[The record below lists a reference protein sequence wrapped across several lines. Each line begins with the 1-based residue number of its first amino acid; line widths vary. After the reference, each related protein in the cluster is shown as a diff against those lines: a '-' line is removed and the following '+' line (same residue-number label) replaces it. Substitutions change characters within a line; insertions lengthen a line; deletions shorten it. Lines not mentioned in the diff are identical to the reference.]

1 MLKEKVFRI
10 LTRIFLPSLARNME
24 EEGTFKVF
32 EGENAISNED
42 DYFRI
47 ENRGADVTLVIFSGM
62 DVLFAGEP
70 RFEMRK
76 QLAGLGHNA
85 NLVFVRDLRRL
96 AYHVAP
102 DGQPNGLEYYTRKL
116 REIMDRLGAKHHV
129 ALGASGGGS
138 AAFYFGA
145 RCGMDH
151 VIAFSPAFPFTVWT
165 GWGPQLRAL
174 ADVKKLLTHPLEY
187 MEVLL
192 VALSANLISHLAHK
206 HIPADEVW
214 DVPGAFENANGGRP
228 KGTIF
233 YGERCGPDAQQAS
246 LVRSRLPE
254 IKLVPVPTGRHN
266 CPGYLKERGRLAP
279 ALHEEIRSVLRDR
292 GFTIGP
298 AQVLQDRP
306 IVETSASSLA
316 ENG

>member
-1 MLKEKVFRI
+1 MLKEKVFRV

-32 EGENAISNED
+32 EGENAISNEE

-47 ENRGADVTLVIFSGM
+47 EDRGADVTVVIFSGM

-76 QLAGLGHNA
+76 QLAGLGHNT

-116 REIMDRLGAKHHV
+116 REIMNRLGAKHHV
-129 ALGASGGGS
+129 ALGSSGGGS

-151 VIAFSPAFPFTVWT
+151 VIAFSPAFPVSVWT
-165 GWGPQLRAL
+165 GWGPLFRAV
-174 ADVKKLLTHPLEY
+174 ADFKALFTRPSEY
-187 MEVLL
+187 VEVLL
-192 VALSANLISHLAHK
+192 VALSASLISHVIHK
-206 HIPADEVW
+206 HIPANGFW
-214 DVPGAFENANGGRP
+214 DIPDAFESANGTRP

-233 YGERCGPDAQQAS
+233 YGEQCGPDARQAD
-246 LVRSRLPE
+246 LTRLRLPE
-254 IKLVPVPTGRHN
+254 VKLVPVPTGRHN
-266 CPGYLKERGRLAP
+266 CPGFLKERERLAP
-279 ALHEEIRSVLRDR
+279 VLHEEIRTVLRER
-292 GFTIGP
+292 GFTIGL
-298 AQVLQDRP
+298 AQPPQERL
-306 IVETSASSLA
+306 IVETGASSVP
-316 ENG
+316 EHG